1 MAKPTLIQTER
12 SYYSRVETW
21 MVEIDN
27 ETGNETLDELK
38 AIFDT
43 EVVKIRESAP
53 AGSIAEMPT
62 MKFGLLLKMK
72 NPKGIWVDI

>member
-1 MAKPTLIQTER
+1 MAEPILIQAKR
-12 SYYSRVETW
+12 SYYKPVETW
-21 MVEIDN
+21 MIEINN
-27 ETGNETLDELK
+27 ETGNETLEELK
-38 AIFDT
+38 TVFDT
-43 EVVKIRESAP
+43 EVAKIRETAP